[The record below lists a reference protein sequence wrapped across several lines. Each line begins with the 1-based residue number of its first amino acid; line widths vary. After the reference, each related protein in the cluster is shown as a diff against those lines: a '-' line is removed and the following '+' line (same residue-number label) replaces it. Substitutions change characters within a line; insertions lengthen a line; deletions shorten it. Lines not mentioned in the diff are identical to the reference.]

1 MLRIDPSRQAQ
12 KFLRTLP
19 PKQARQVANKILA
32 LRQHSQPPDAK
43 QLRGHPY
50 WRADVGEYRI
60 IYRVE
65 QETLIVP
72 LIGKRNDA
80 EIYRRLRRR
89 G

>member
-1 MLRIDPSRQAQ
+1 MLRINPSRQAQ
-12 KFLRTLP
+12 KFLRNLP
-19 PKQARQVANKILA
+19 PKQARQVANKLLA
-32 LRQHSQPPDAK
+32 LRQDPQPPDAK

-50 WRADVGEYRI
+50 LRADVGEYRI

-65 QETLIVP
+65 QDTLIVP